1 MPASPPSPAKL
12 APAVGADPDLAERAA
27 KLAKADLASQMV
39 YEFPELQGTMGRY
52 YAERAGEDPAVA
64 AAAAEHYSP
73 LGPSDAVP
81 TAPVSVA
88 VALADKLDMLT
99 GFWAIDEKPTGSK
112 DPFALRR
119 AALGVLRI
127 VLTNLPLARTSEDA
141 HLQVPLNELLSVSR
155 VAITHFK

>member
-1 MPASPPSPAKL
+1 
-12 APAVGADPDLAERAA
+12 
-27 KLAKADLASQMV
+27 MV

-52 YAERAGEDPAVA
+52 YAERAGEAPAVA
-64 AAAAEHYSP
+64 AAAAEHYAP

-88 VALADKLDMLT
+88 VALADKIDMLT

-119 AALGVLRI
+119 AGSASFDSTRQE
-127 VLTNLPLARTSEDA
+127 RRC
-141 HLQVPLNELLSVSR
+141 HQR
-155 VAITHFK
+155 VIRSL